1 MVETFVTIY
10 LAIIIALSL
19 LVGFSYGRIVEMRR
33 TERILRYMMDEA
45 INQMP
50 VTLVEGEEDDAEG

>member
-1 MVETFVTIY
+1 MDLLLTIW
-10 LAIIIALSL
+10 LLVIIASSVM
-19 LVGFSYGRIVEMRR
+19 VGFTSGRIIEMRW